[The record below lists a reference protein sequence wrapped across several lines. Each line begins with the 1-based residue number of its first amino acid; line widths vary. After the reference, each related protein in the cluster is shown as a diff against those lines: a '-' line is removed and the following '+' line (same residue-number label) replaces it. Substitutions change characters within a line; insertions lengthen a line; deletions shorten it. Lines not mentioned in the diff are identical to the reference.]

1 VQNDSINLRI
11 TSKHVGGSNAWL
23 LFNHYWEPLG
33 GFYATSDVGG
43 DERVVVAMV
52 DVTRGLPVDR
62 GEEVGSCVGNSD
74 VIGSVAGMIV
84 DEGCELAKMVGVVV
98 GFVGVRGGFVGG
110 TAALM
115 DGARPP
121 DRTKLAEGKFD
132 GCCEVRDLVV
142 CGVRATGER
151 RRGRRRRG
159 ALGVLPGF
167 VGALVGDGAVH
178 VAR

>member
-1 VQNDSINLRI
+1 ME
-11 TSKHVGGSNAWL
+11 G
-23 LFNHYWEPLG
+23 
-33 GFYATSDVGG
+33 
-43 DERVVVAMV
+43 V
-52 DVTRGLPVDR
+52 DVTRGLLVDR

-74 VIGSVAGMIV
+74 VIGSVAGLKV
-84 DEGCELAKMVGVVV
+84 NEGCELAKIGVVV
-98 GFVGVRGGFVGG
+98 GFVGGRGGFVWGI
-110 TAALM
+110 AALT

-121 DRTKLAEGKFD
+121 VMTKLAEGKFD
-132 GCCEVRDLVV
+132 GCCEIRDLVV

-178 VAR
+178 VARYAHQFATMAKRWPSLKESIHASSE